1 MNPLGARRMI
11 IESYQGYE
19 SISSRARD
27 LTPGGSQMVEALAGG
42 GGLAAGGR
50 MRGMGFRG
58 N

>member
-1 MNPLGARRMI
+1 MNRVEARLLIVERYN
-11 IESYQGYE
+11 ELK